1 MNNKLKWSVIILGAL
16 VLFVFI
22 GFQWMRHNTKRHSPE
37 ATVEFAESGKR
48 ITIDYCSPYKKDRKI
63 FGGLVPY
70 GQVWRTGA
78 NEATTFD
85 TSADLM
91 ISGER
96 LPAGKYTLWTIP
108 GEDHWEVIFNSEE
121 YGWGVGFDQK
131 ASRVAKHDVLKA
143 KALVKRT
150 DGVQEQFTIR
160 LNTSDDV
167 DLVFVWDQVSATL
180 PMSWA
185 E

>member
-1 MNNKLKWSVIILGAL
+1 MNNKLKWALVILGAL
-16 VLFVFI
+16 LLLAFI
-22 GFQWMRHNTKRHSPE
+22 GFQWMKHNTKRHSPE
-37 ATVEFAESGKR
+37 ATIEFAGDGNE
-48 ITIDYCSPYKKDRKI
+48 ITINYCRPYKKDRKI

-70 GQVWRTGA
+70 GEVWRTGA
-78 NEATTFD
+78 NEATTF
-85 TSADLM
+85 TTTADL
-91 ISGER
+91 IIDGEL
-96 LPAGKYTLWTIP
+96 LPAGEYTLWTIP
-108 GEDHWEVIFNSEE
+108 ADTHWEIIFNSEL

-131 ASRVAKHDVLKA
+131 ASRIAKYDVLKA
-143 KALVKRT
+143 MAPVVST

-167 DLVFVWDQVSATL
+167 DMVFEWDQVSVTL